1 MTLVLALLN
10 FAFLAWVTWRSAKA
24 RSLTFFFWVSVLIPF
39 GLPAVY
45 DSIVT
50 PIQTSSEVVSSAIL
64 YAIYLNSVI
73 VVAVFF
79 VSRFVL
85 SRSRSWY
92 HCRRC
97 FPAGVSISNG
107 RLLFSKVLKR
117 SGLVSNVTNGAPFA
131 PFSRG
136 ESILAG
142 FLRVLLLIQIIGFIL
157 IAVDISRATG
167 KPFWQTY
174 DMHWHVV
181 AFEERG
187 PFMMLGTYLS
197 ILGASLCTA
206 AWLQRRW
213 LVFAGGVLVTIM
225 ICLITGA
232 RYLVIPALMPVVFV
246 AIAKKI
252 DYKRVVGL
260 VLVGSVMVLLIYQIQ
275 TLRWLNDRRLARLL
289 DLDVT
294 AFTVRRIRESF
305 GGFGGAGEFDL
316 RFGYYFYLEHIPD
329 EMPFA
334 NGQTYLRILMM
345 PFPGFLAPGVK
356 PKELTQVLN
365 EFRYGV
371 SSVKGGTDHPLF
383 YGETWA
389 NSGPFGAFIG
399 IFWGSIFAL
408 LDWWFRRRPAYE
420 QVLLLSPIAAFMV
433 FLARGAVYSSA
444 GFLFVGGAIAL
455 FVSWGYRSFTKLA
468 KVPSIPSIGINAG
481 VRVGAGLKTG
491 KVIDRGVS
499 NRTR

>member
-24 RSLTFFFWVSVLIPF
+24 RSLTFFFWVGLLIPF

-50 PIQTSSEVVSSAIL
+50 PVQTSSEVVSSALL

-73 VVAVFF
+73 VATVFF
-79 VSRFVL
+79 VSHFVL
-85 SRSRSWY
+85 PRGHLWY
-92 HCRRC
+92 HYRRC
-97 FPAGVSISNG
+97 SPASVPTSNG
-107 RLLFSKVLKR
+107 RLLFSKGLR
-117 SGLVSNVTNGAPFA
+117 RLGLVGSVANNAPFA
-131 PFSRG
+131 QLSRG

-142 FLRVLLLIQIIGFIL
+142 FLKVLLLIQIVGFAL
-157 IAVDISRATG
+157 IAMDISRAAG

-174 DMHWHVV
+174 NMHWHLV

-213 LVFAGGVLVTIM
+213 LVFAGGSLITVV
-225 ICLITGA
+225 ICLMTGA

-260 VLVGSVMVLLIYQIQ
+260 ILVGSVMVLLIYQIQ
-275 TLRWLNDRRLARLL
+275 TLRWFNDRRLTRLF

-294 AFTVRRIRESF
+294 AFTIRRIREAF

-316 RFGYYFYLEHIPD
+316 RFGYYFYLERIPD

-345 PFPGFLAPGVK
+345 PFPGFLVPGIK
-356 PKELTQVLN
+356 PKELTRVLS
-365 EFRYGV
+365 EFRYGPG
-371 SSVKGGTDHPLF
+371 SIEGSTDHPLF

-389 NSGPFGAFIG
+389 NSGPFGALIG
-399 IFWGSIFAL
+399 IFWGGIFAL
-408 LDWWFRRRPAYE
+408 LDWWFRKRPAHE

-444 GFLFVGGAIAL
+444 GFLFVGCAIAL
-455 FVSWGYRSFTKLA
+455 FVSWGYRSFTKPA
-468 KVPSIPSIGINAG
+468 RVPSMPSIGINTG
-481 VRVGAGLKTG
+481 LHTGARLRTSKA
-491 KVIDRGVS
+491 IDGGVS
-499 NRTR
+499 DRTR